1 VIPVAARW
9 YVRYDAPYRDVKKLL
24 AEGGITVDHVTIY
37 RWVHAALL
45 KQLSRTDARAF
56 TNALQKLTRLATGR
70 VRTHPFEQAH
80 HAGGETV
87 RLICARIGAMSGR
100 RWHRGSRPLSKA

>member
-80 HAGGETV
+80 HAGGEFDLCTY
-87 RLICARIGAMSGR
+87 R
-100 RWHRGSRPLSKA
+100 RHERTSVASRFEAFSTA